1 MKKFIIVLFFSF
13 LLPLNAE
20 FLKKEVHF
28 IVKHPFKTV
37 HGKCKE
43 VNIQEIEIDNNLTIK
58 PFRITIPY
66 LKMDTGNQNRDSHM
80 LEVLG
85 YPIYK
90 EILVEINPV
99 KIQENTTFEG
109 WITIKGI
116 RKPIK
121 SIASIEKQ
129 NNLYI
134 VKGKANIV
142 LTEFQIERPS
152 LLGLAVEDL
161 VEVNYEFIYKH

>member
-1 MKKFIIVLFFSF
+1 MKKFLIVLFFYTII
-13 LLPLNAE
+13 PLNAE
-20 FLKKEVHF
+20 FLTKEIRF

-37 HGKCKE
+37 YGQCKE
-43 VNIQEIEIDNNLTIK
+43 IIVQEIEIDNNLNIK

-85 YPIYK
+85 YPTYK
-90 EILVEINPV
+90 EILVEIKPV
-99 KIQENTTFEG
+99 NIKENTTFEG

-121 SIASIEKQ
+121 STAIIEKQ

-134 VKGKANIV
+134 VKGQVDI
-142 LTEFQIERPS
+142 LLSQFEIEKPS

-161 VEVNYEFIYKH
+161 VKVEYNFIYKH

>member
-1 MKKFIIVLFFSF
+1 
-13 LLPLNAE
+13 
-20 FLKKEVHF
+20 
-28 IVKHPFKTV
+28 
-37 HGKCKE
+37 
-43 VNIQEIEIDNNLTIK
+43 
-58 PFRITIPY
+58 
-66 LKMDTGNQNRDSHM
+66 MDTGNQNRDSHM

-85 YPIYK
+85 YPTYK